1 MNKHKFRTAVLLSV
15 ILCFIIVSP
24 VLIQGSSAYIFGQ
37 SPICRGSF
45 YAEPGE
51 SSVPE
56 SSVPG
61 SSVPESSVPESSV
74 PESSI
79 PESSVPKS
87 SVPESSVPKS
97 SIPESS
103 VPEKSVPESS
113 ATTRTGDGTNTLPI
127 IAMLLFSIIAIILLF
142 AAIKRSNKRRN
153 SND

>member
-61 SSVPESSVPESSV
+61 SSVPESSVPESS
-74 PESSI
+74 
-79 PESSVPKS
+79 
-87 SVPESSVPKS
+87 
-97 SIPESS
+97 IPESS

-142 AAIKRSNKRRN
+142 AAIKRSNKRRS

>member
-74 PESSI
+74 P
-79 PESSVPKS
+79 
-87 SVPESSVPKS
+87 KS

>member
-87 SVPESSVPKS
+87 S
-97 SIPESS
+97 IPESS

>member
-61 SSVPESSVPESSV
+61 SSVPESSVPK
-74 PESSI
+74 SSI
-79 PESSVPKS
+79 
-87 SVPESSVPKS
+87 PESSVPKS

>member
-45 YAEPGE
+45 YAEPGK

-56 SSVPG
+56 SSVPW
-61 SSVPESSVPESSV
+61 SSV

-79 PESSVPKS
+79 
-87 SVPESSVPKS
+87 PESSVPKS

>member
-61 SSVPESSVPESSV
+61 
-74 PESSI
+74 
-79 PESSVPKS
+79 S

>member
-56 SSVPG
+56 SSVPW
-61 SSVPESSVPESSV
+61 SSVPESSV

-79 PESSVPKS
+79 
-87 SVPESSVPKS
+87 PESSVPKS

-142 AAIKRSNKRRN
+142 AAIKRSNKRRS